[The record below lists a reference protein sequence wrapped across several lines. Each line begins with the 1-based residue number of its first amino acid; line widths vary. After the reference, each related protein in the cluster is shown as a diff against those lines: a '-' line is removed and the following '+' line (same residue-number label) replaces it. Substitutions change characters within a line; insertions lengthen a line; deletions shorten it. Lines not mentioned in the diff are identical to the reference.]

1 MQFTPYRL
9 HGIIEVSEDI
19 RTFQLVPKEGKMP
32 DYLPGNFFLLALND
46 EGGHRVQRPYSVASL
61 SEEEGHLEFCIKLKG
76 VFTHML
82 WKQKIGD
89 IVDVSGPF
97 GLFALMPNDTER
109 VFIGG
114 GVGIS
119 PMRAM
124 VLQTLKE
131 GKKAYLFHSAH
142 TFEEL
147 AYYPLFRKLARENP
161 SFRYFPCITRGA
173 PEDWLGLCQRLSIPV
188 IEEEIEGVDGKSF
201 YFCGSKKMEKEMV
214 EGLIAEGVPKEKIK
228 SEAWS

>member
-32 DYLPGNFFLLALND
+32 DYKPGNFFLLALND
-46 EGGHRVQRPYSVASL
+46 EGGHRVQRSYSVASL
-61 SEEEGHLEFCIKLKG
+61 AEEESVLQFCIKLKG

-97 GLFALMPNDTER
+97 GMFTLLPNDAER

-119 PMRAM
+119 PLRAM
-124 VLQTLKE
+124 VLQTLNE
-131 GKKAYLFHSAH
+131 GKKAYLFQSAH

-147 AYYPLFRKLARENP
+147 AYYSEFKKLSRENP
-161 SFRYFPCITRGA
+161 LLRYFPCITREA

-188 IEEEIEGVDGKSF
+188 VEQEIDGVEDKSF

-214 EGLIAEGVPKEKIK
+214 DGLLAEGVPKEKIK